1 LKFIVTFKSSIT
13 SNANFVN
20 TYDALFDGL
29 NLTTKAI
36 VPAGLAD
43 ECLKENGLAKGLDPK
58 IAASLLNMTMNTGN
72 SMYMGDNISTTNETT
87 SKALKPGNNHVI
99 NQINFETSTMLTK

>member
-58 IAASLLNMTMNTGN
+58 IAASLLNMTMNT
-72 SMYMGDNISTTNETT
+72 DTT

>member
-1 LKFIVTFKSSIT
+1 MNRYLNSNESISLKHADNTANLLKLIVTFKSSII

-20 TYDALFDGL
+20 TYYALFDGL

-36 VPAGLAD
+36 VAASLAD
-43 ECLKENGLAKGLDPK
+43 ECLKEYGLAKRLDPK

-72 SMYMGDNISTTNETT
+72 SMYMGDYI
-87 SKALKPGNNHVI
+87 
-99 NQINFETSTMLTK
+99 

>member
-1 LKFIVTFKSSIT
+1 LKLIVTFKSSII

-36 VPAGLAD
+36 VAASGAD
-43 ECLKENGLAKGLDPK
+43 ECLKEYGLDKGLDPK
-58 IAASLLNMTMNTGN
+58 IDPSLLNMTMNMGN
-72 SMYMGDNISTTNETT
+72 LM
-87 SKALKPGNNHVI
+87 
-99 NQINFETSTMLTK
+99 

>member
-1 LKFIVTFKSSIT
+1 MKLIVAFNSGIT

-36 VPAGLAD
+36 VPASLAD
-43 ECLKENGLAKGLDPK
+43 ECLKENGLAKRLDPK
-58 IAASLLNMTMNTGN
+58 IAANLLNMTKNTGN
-72 SMYMGDNISTTNETT
+72 SMYMGDNIFTSNESTV
-87 SKALKPGNNHVI
+87 KH
-99 NQINFETSTMLTK
+99 

>member
-1 LKFIVTFKSSIT
+1 MKLIVAFNSGIT

-20 TYDALFDGL
+20 TYGALFDGL

-36 VPAGLAD
+36 VAASLAD
-43 ECLKENGLAKGLDPK
+43 ECLKENALAKELDPK

-72 SMYMGDNISTTNETT
+72 SMYMGDNISTTNE
-87 SKALKPGNNHVI
+87 
-99 NQINFETSTMLTK
+99 STVKH

>member
-43 ECLKENGLAKGLDPK
+43 ECLKENGLVKGLDPK